1 MHNQSTQR
9 NSKLLAGIA
18 EMIVTPPQGAPLLGT
33 IQRHNGV
40 HDDLYARALVL
51 NDGRQAVALVF
62 LDLIGLDFT
71 LADEIRDAVR
81 ERNGITT
88 TLLNCSHTHSAPFTI
103 PWSVLGWRWLS
114 GPGRRW
120 RDELVPG
127 IAELVFS
134 ANATARP
141 GLLGVGRAPVQIGSN
156 RRLPVGQ
163 AIVMKPNPDGAVVPW
178 VDVLRVDRLDEGP
191 AAILFSH
198 AAHPVIIH
206 GASRLVS
213 ADYPGFASRKLRERL
228 GGNVMAMFG
237 QACGANINAEPLRG
251 GFLAAERAGSVLAEA
266 AFQAACDTQP
276 LPQLEFSIRSVRTDL
291 PLQPLPSY
299 QECSQALQDAEKRLA
314 RCCGGT
320 TFSDE
325 QLWEMQDRLGSAQSQ
340 KESSAADDVQP
351 MEGQAWWLMDTVW
364 CLRDLINKIEQGD
377 ERPLRFDA
385 HLLRIGDHW
394 SLLAVTHELFAEYQ
408 LRLDKAIP
416 TEHNMMLAYTNGCE
430 SYIPMDR
437 DLSLGGYEA
446 ASFPSLDGA
455 ALRYRHR
462 RALRP
467 GAEQLVIEQVSKLWA

>member
-1 MHNQSTQR
+1 
-9 NSKLLAGIA
+9 
-18 EMIVTPPQGAPLLGT
+18 
-33 IQRHNGV
+33 V

-51 NDGRQAVALVF
+51 NDGRQGIAVVC
-62 LDLIGLDFT
+62 LDLIGLDLT

-81 ERNGITT
+81 ECTGITT

-114 GPGRRW
+114 GPGQWW
-120 RDELVPG
+120 RDKLATRIAQLVSR
-127 IAELVFS
+127 AAV
-134 ANATARP
+134 TAKEVVLRA
-141 GLLGVGRAPVQIGSN
+141 GRAPVQIGCN

-163 AIVMKPNPDGAVVPW
+163 AIVMKPNPEGAAVPW

-213 ADYPGFASRKLRERL
+213 ADFPGFAVRKLRDRL
-228 GGNVMAMFG
+228 GGNVMTMFG
-237 QACGANINAEPLRG
+237 QACGANINADPLRG
-251 GFLAAERAGSVLAEA
+251 GFLAAEHAGSVLAEA
-266 AFQAACDTQP
+266 AFQAACETQP
-276 LPQLEFSIRSVRTDL
+276 LPQLEFSITSVRTDL
-291 PLQPLPSY
+291 PLQPLPAL
-299 QECSQALQDAEKRLA
+299 QECSQALRSAEDRLA
-314 RCCGGT
+314 KRCGGT
-320 TFSDE
+320 SLSDE
-325 QLWEMQDRLGSAQSQ
+325 QLWELQDQLGSAQNQ
-340 KESSAADDVQP
+340 QDSSAADDVQP
-351 MEGQAWWLMDTVW
+351 MEGQPWWLMDTVL
-364 CLRDLINKIEQGD
+364 CLRDLMKKVEQGD

-394 SLLAVTHELFAEYQ
+394 SLLAITHELFAEYQ
-408 LRLDKAIP
+408 LRLDKTVP
-416 TEHNMMLAYTNGCE
+416 TKHNMMLAYTNGCE

-437 DLSLGGYEA
+437 DFTLGGYEA

-467 GAEQLVIEQVSKLWA
+467 GAEQQVIEQLRALWP